1 MSKKD
6 LEILLELLD
15 KYKELLQNDIVMASS
30 LRVSAKNMKT
40 YTNAMMKHE
49 YVCKLRTDVKKRL
62 EGK

>member
-30 LRVSAKNMKT
+30 LKVLAKNMRT

-49 YVCKLRTDVKKRL
+49 YVCKLCTDVKERL
-62 EGK
+62 VEK

>member
-30 LRVSAKNMKT
+30 LKVSAK
-40 YTNAMMKHE
+40 KHE
-49 YVCKLRTDVKKRL
+49 NLYKHNDET
-62 EGK
+62 

>member
-30 LRVSAKNMKT
+30 LKVSAKNMRA

-49 YVCKLRTDVKKRL
+49 YVCKLRIDVKKRL

>member
-30 LRVSAKNMKT
+30 LRV
-40 YTNAMMKHE
+40 H
-49 YVCKLRTDVKKRL
+49 TDVKKRL
-62 EGK
+62 EEK

>member
-30 LRVSAKNMKT
+30 LRVSAKNMRT
-40 YTNAMMKHE
+40 YTNAKMKHE
-49 YVCKLRTDVKKRL
+49 YGCKLRTDIKKRL
-62 EGK
+62 EEK